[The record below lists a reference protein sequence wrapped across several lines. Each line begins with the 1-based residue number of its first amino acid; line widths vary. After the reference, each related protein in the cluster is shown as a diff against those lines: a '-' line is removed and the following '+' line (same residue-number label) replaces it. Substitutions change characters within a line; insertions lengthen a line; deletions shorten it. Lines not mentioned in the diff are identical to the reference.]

1 MEIYDYVEAYNS
13 LVFSADGNMVYNP
26 TLVDVWF
33 DVDGKL
39 YKNKSGERIV
49 IEKTFRLGDK
59 QHETLRKPTT
69 HK

>member
-1 MEIYDYVEAYNS
+1 MFCGKEDIWYATNMEIYEYVKAYNS

-39 YKNKSGERIV
+39 YEIKSGEKI
-49 IEKTFRLGDK
+49 IIK
-59 QHETLRKPTT
+59 
-69 HK
+69 